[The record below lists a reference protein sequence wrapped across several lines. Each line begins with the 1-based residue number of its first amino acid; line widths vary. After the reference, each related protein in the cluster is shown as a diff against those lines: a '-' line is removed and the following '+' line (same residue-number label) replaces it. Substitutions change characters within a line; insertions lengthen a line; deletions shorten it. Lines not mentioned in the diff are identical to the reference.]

1 MTMTTISAATRG
13 YTNKANAVR
22 AARNAGLDPQQ
33 FDFIQGPNGWAW
45 TRKHRESGALQP
57 VGMIERRAT
66 A

>member
-22 AARNAGLDPQQ
+22 AAKNAGLDPEQ
-33 FDFIQGPNGWAW
+33 FDFSKGPKGWAW
-45 TRKHRESGALQP
+45 TRKASSRGTLRP
-57 VGMIERRAT
+57 VGMIERQAT